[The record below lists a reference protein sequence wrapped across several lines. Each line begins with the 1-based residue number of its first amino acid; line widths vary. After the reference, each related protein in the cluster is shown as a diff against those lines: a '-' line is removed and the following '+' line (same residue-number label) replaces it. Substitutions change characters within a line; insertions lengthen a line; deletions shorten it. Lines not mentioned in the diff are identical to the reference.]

1 MCAQNKI
8 KIGKKRHSA
17 TCFAHT

>member
-1 MCAQNKI
+1 VHQTRPRT
-8 KIGKKRHSA
+8 GTEHSA